1 MHQGN
6 FDRIQNFVNQNINL
20 LMNNEKLPK
29 IIWMLLENFTIKT
42 QAIILQSCSNEN
54 FDCINIK
61 MVYSY
66 F

>member
-20 LMNNEKLPK
+20 LMNNDKFPK
-29 IIWMLLENFTIKT
+29 IIWMLLEIFLIKT